1 MKKRL
6 RAVLALILIIL
17 LCLPAIA
24 QTADPDALCALT
36 IDCHY
41 ENKPVSGMGFS
52 LYRVAALSP
61 QGEHTLLPAYEDSG
75 IVLGNL
81 RDAAD
86 WRQAAGLLGQWVE
99 QQSISPEKQLTTA
112 ADGKAALEGLPTGL
126 YLLCAAP
133 YQKGGCTY
141 TTTPVLLELPAQQA
155 GGGWQYAATV
165 EPKLERSGTPEP
177 PVIIIPGNPAP
188 TPGDKLPQTGLLQWP
203 ITLLA
208 AIGVLLVAVGCR
220 LRRRRKP
227 T

>member
-1 MKKRL
+1 M
-6 RAVLALILIIL
+6 ALILIIL

-86 WRQAAGLLGQWVE
+86 WRQAAGLLDQWVE

-141 TTTPVLLELPAQQA
+141 TTTPVLLEL
-155 GGGWQYAATV
+155 
-165 EPKLERSGTPEP
+165 LESSE
-177 PVIIIPGNPAP
+177 
-188 TPGDKLPQTGLLQWP
+188 
-203 ITLLA
+203 
-208 AIGVLLVAVGCR
+208 LLVS
-220 LRRRRKP
+220 LDEESS
-227 T
+227 

>member
-1 MKKRL
+1 M
-6 RAVLALILIIL
+6 
-17 LCLPAIA
+17 
-24 QTADPDALCALT
+24 
-36 IDCHY
+36 
-41 ENKPVSGMGFS
+41 
-52 LYRVAALSP
+52 
-61 QGEHTLLPAYEDSG
+61 
-75 IVLGNL
+75 
-81 RDAAD
+81 
-86 WRQAAGLLGQWVE
+86 E

-177 PVIIIPGNPAP
+177 PVIIIPDNPAP

>member
-1 MKKRL
+1 
-6 RAVLALILIIL
+6 
-17 LCLPAIA
+17 
-24 QTADPDALCALT
+24 
-36 IDCHY
+36 
-41 ENKPVSGMGFS
+41 MGFS

-75 IVLGNL
+75 IVPGNL

-86 WRQAAGLLGQWVE
+86 WRQAAGLLDQWVE

-133 YQKGGCTY
+133 YQKGGW
-141 TTTPVLLELPAQQA
+141 
-155 GGGWQYAATV
+155 WQYAATV
-165 EPKLERSGTPEP
+165 EPKLERTGTPEP
-177 PVIIIPGNPAP
+177 PVIIIPDKPAP

>member
-1 MKKRL
+1 
-6 RAVLALILIIL
+6 
-17 LCLPAIA
+17 
-24 QTADPDALCALT
+24 
-36 IDCHY
+36 
-41 ENKPVSGMGFS
+41 MGFS

-86 WRQAAGLLGQWVE
+86 WRQAAGLLDQWVE

-141 TTTPVLLELPAQQA
+141 TTTSVLLELPLK
-155 GGGWQYAATV
+155 YMHTSV
-165 EPKLERSGTPEP
+165 ETFDMHALTECAR
-177 PVIIIPGNPAP
+177 
-188 TPGDKLPQTGLLQWP
+188 LL
-203 ITLLA
+203 TAYCA
-208 AIGVLLVAVGCR
+208 AIDDSWRDELWN
-220 LRRRRKP
+220 
-227 T
+227 

>member
-1 MKKRL
+1 M
-6 RAVLALILIIL
+6 
-17 LCLPAIA
+17 
-24 QTADPDALCALT
+24 T
-36 IDCHY
+36 IDCRY

-61 QGEHTLLPAYEDSG
+61 QGERTLLPAYEDSG
-75 IVLGNL
+75 IALGNL

-86 WRQAAGLLGQWVE
+86 WRKAAVQLAQWAEE
-99 QQSISPEKQLTTA
+99 QSLSPEKQPTTA
-112 ADGKAALEGLPTGL
+112 ADGKAALERLPTGL

-133 YQKGGCTY
+133 CQKGGCTY
-141 TTTPVLLELPAQQA
+141 TTAPVLLELPAQQA
-155 GGGWQYAATV
+155 GGGWQYAVTV
-165 EPKLERSGTPEP
+165 EPKLERTGTPEP
-177 PVIIIPGNPAP
+177 PVIVIPDTSAP

>member
-81 RDAAD
+81 RDAA
-86 WRQAAGLLGQWVE
+86 RLAAGGR
-99 QQSISPEKQLTTA
+99 A
-112 ADGKAALEGLPTGL
+112 AGPMGGAAKHFPRKAAYHRG
-126 YLLCAAP
+126 
-133 YQKGGCTY
+133 
-141 TTTPVLLELPAQQA
+141 
-155 GGGWQYAATV
+155 
-165 EPKLERSGTPEP
+165 
-177 PVIIIPGNPAP
+177 
-188 TPGDKLPQTGLLQWP
+188 
-203 ITLLA
+203 
-208 AIGVLLVAVGCR
+208 
-220 LRRRRKP
+220 
-227 T
+227 

>member
-86 WRQAAGLLGQWVE
+86 WRQAAGCWTNGW
-99 QQSISPEKQLTTA
+99 SS
-112 ADGKAALEGLPTGL
+112 KAFPQKSSLPPRL
-126 YLLCAAP
+126 MA
-133 YQKGGCTY
+133 
-141 TTTPVLLELPAQQA
+141 
-155 GGGWQYAATV
+155 
-165 EPKLERSGTPEP
+165 KLH
-177 PVIIIPGNPAP
+177 
-188 TPGDKLPQTGLLQWP
+188 
-203 ITLLA
+203 
-208 AIGVLLVAVGCR
+208 
-220 LRRRRKP
+220 
-227 T
+227 

>member
-1 MKKRL
+1 M
-6 RAVLALILIIL
+6 LIIL

-86 WRQAAGLLGQWVE
+86 WRQAAGLLDQWVE

-133 YQKGGCTY
+133 YQKGWLHLYHHPGAAGAAGPTGGRRVAVRCNGR
-141 TTTPVLLELPAQQA
+141 AQA
-155 GGGWQYAATV
+155 GALRYPRTAGHHH
-165 EPKLERSGTPEP
+165 
-177 PVIIIPGNPAP
+177 
-188 TPGDKLPQTGLLQWP
+188 TG
-203 ITLLA
+203 
-208 AIGVLLVAVGCR
+208 
-220 LRRRRKP
+220 
-227 T
+227 

>member
-1 MKKRL
+1 
-6 RAVLALILIIL
+6 
-17 LCLPAIA
+17 
-24 QTADPDALCALT
+24 
-36 IDCHY
+36 
-41 ENKPVSGMGFS
+41 MGFS

-86 WRQAAGLLGQWVE
+86 WRQAAGLLDQWVE

-141 TTTPVLLELPAQQA
+141 TTTPVLLELPTQQA
-155 GGGWQYAATV
+155 GGT
-165 EPKLERSGTPEP
+165 PKP
-177 PVIIIPGNPAP
+177 PVIIIPDNPAP

>member
-86 WRQAAGLLGQWVE
+86 WRQAAGLLDQWVE

-126 YLLCAAP
+126 YLLCAVP

-165 EPKLERSGTPEP
+165 EPSWSAPVPPNRRSSSYRITRP
-177 PVIIIPGNPAP
+177 P

>member
-86 WRQAAGLLGQWVE
+86 WRQAAGLLDQWVE

-133 YQKGGCTY
+133 YHHPGAAGAAGPTGGRR
-141 TTTPVLLELPAQQA
+141 VAVRSNGRAQA
-155 GGGWQYAATV
+155 GALRYPRTAGHHH
-165 EPKLERSGTPEP
+165 
-177 PVIIIPGNPAP
+177 
-188 TPGDKLPQTGLLQWP
+188 TG
-203 ITLLA
+203 
-208 AIGVLLVAVGCR
+208 
-220 LRRRRKP
+220 
-227 T
+227 